1 MSGGKMSKDI
11 KNYFSASSR
20 KRSSNV
26 SSSSTDTDNPISL
39 PVAEASTSKQQKSS
53 ASSIIQQ
60 LDKTK
65 PITPSLEFE
74 SYQKTRFGQ
83 EKFDRH
89 FKAAWYDGRPWLEYI
104 TEIDACVC
112 YPCRVYSS
120 NNDSPFVT
128 TGFKDWKHA
137 GTGKIC
143 DDNGNV
149 KSHLKGFA
157 KHANSVPHRMA
168 MKTWEEHK
176 ARSSSNLS
184 INTMVLQKI
193 PEHRTWVE
201 TVFNVVK
208 FLAMNGLPFRGDV
221 EKTDFASEDFGGG
234 LYLNTFADLVFP
246 LDDSVKQIA
255 MKLPGNAKYTSS
267 DIQNEV
273 IEVLQTILKE
283 TIANKVKKAQAYTV
297 MMDGSSDKRWREI
310 EGIVVRFVN
319 EVGKIEEHAIGV
331 EEAHDRSASGLI
343 DILTKCLEELGLT
356 TDGIVSQ
363 CYDGASVMSG
373 HRGGLQ
379 ALLSQTCGR
388 NILYIHCFCHRLHL
402 VVTDIIETTDI
413 ICEHYSLVKS
423 LYECLKLA
431 DIKKNY
437 NGIKLKRLL
446 DTRWSGHRDCVH
458 AINRE
463 VSEIIQCLKL
473 SIEKRDVKSEHKVI
487 AKGLLSQISRPSFI
501 LLNKFLNEF
510 LDIINIASHVC
521 QSKTSNL
528 ADALNVIDECR
539 TQISDLKE
547 MYTAQK
553 IDHDLDVLD
562 KQYGLETRPVR
573 GKKQSTRLEGFVVDA
588 HIPSALD
595 DEGVTEEFRCVV
607 VELTDCF
614 QMEMESRFTTA
625 NTSLWS
631 AMGTLSPS
639 HPDFCNPAFLRPFF
653 EYMLTVPAFKKE
665 LSDLHVDD
673 FTALESECK
682 VFKNVIQRKFDSNA
696 DIGDIYVFLRENYSE
711 AAPILTDLFKMCVT
725 CGYASARVE
734 CLFSAL
740 AYVDAPRRRKSG
752 TDRESALTHLLFER
766 ELAKTISFE
775 EFSREWLKKPRSLF
789 F

>member
-89 FKAAWYDGRPWLEYI
+89 YKAAWYDGRPWLEYI

-157 KHANSVPHRMA
+157 KHANSVPH
-168 MKTWEEHK
+168 
-176 ARSSSNLS
+176 
-184 INTMVLQKI
+184 
-193 PEHRTWVE
+193 
-201 TVFNVVK
+201 NVVK

-267 DIQNEV
+267 DIENEV

-437 NGIKLKRLL
+437 NGIKLKRL
-446 DTRWSGHRDCVH
+446 
-458 AINRE
+458 
-463 VSEIIQCLKL
+463 
-473 SIEKRDVKSEHKVI
+473 
-487 AKGLLSQISRPSFI
+487 
-501 LLNKFLNEF
+501 
-510 LDIINIASHVC
+510 
-521 QSKTSNL
+521 
-528 ADALNVIDECR
+528 
-539 TQISDLKE
+539 
-547 MYTAQK
+547 
-553 IDHDLDVLD
+553 
-562 KQYGLETRPVR
+562 
-573 GKKQSTRLEGFVVDA
+573 
-588 HIPSALD
+588 
-595 DEGVTEEFRCVV
+595 
-607 VELTDCF
+607 
-614 QMEMESRFTTA
+614 
-625 NTSLWS
+625 
-631 AMGTLSPS
+631 
-639 HPDFCNPAFLRPFF
+639 
-653 EYMLTVPAFKKE
+653 
-665 LSDLHVDD
+665 
-673 FTALESECK
+673 
-682 VFKNVIQRKFDSNA
+682 
-696 DIGDIYVFLRENYSE
+696 
-711 AAPILTDLFKMCVT
+711 
-725 CGYASARVE
+725 
-734 CLFSAL
+734 
-740 AYVDAPRRRKSG
+740 
-752 TDRESALTHLLFER
+752 
-766 ELAKTISFE
+766 
-775 EFSREWLKKPRSLF
+775 
-789 F
+789 